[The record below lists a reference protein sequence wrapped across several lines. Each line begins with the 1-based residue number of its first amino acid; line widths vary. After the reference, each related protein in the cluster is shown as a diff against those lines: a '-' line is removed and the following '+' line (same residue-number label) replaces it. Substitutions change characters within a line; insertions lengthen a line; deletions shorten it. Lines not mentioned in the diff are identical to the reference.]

1 MTLEQTLPLL
11 TDLVNLKELIL
22 IWLHLYIYVYTHGTK
37 IKAYENFISNIYWKI
52 NFQSFLYVPVILGG
66 EGKDNITL
74 WHYNIIWLI

>member
-52 NFQSFLYVPVILGG
+52 NFLVISLCPRNFRRRRKGQ
-66 EGKDNITL
+66 
-74 WHYNIIWLI
+74 YNTVAL